1 MSRSRKKPIVG
12 ICCKRLK
19 DHRKSK
25 KRMTKLSREK
35 FNDLEE
41 DLINGAYYKKWLHSW
56 RWRPDDGKKYWD
68 EESSY
73 RK

>member
-1 MSRSRKKPIVG
+1 
-12 ICCKRLK
+12 
-19 DHRKSK
+19 
-25 KRMTKLSREK
+25 MTKLSRKK

-41 DLINGAYYKKWLHSW
+41 DLINGAYYKKWQHSW